1 MVKTKKVGSTGR
13 WGARYGLMLRKRV
26 LVIEQVQRA
35 KHKCPFCL
43 KFTAKRLASGIW
55 QCKHCK
61 AKFAGKAYEPGIT
74 GKPMLEIPAALI
86 EQSETEQAEQK
97 AKKGEETKE

>member
-13 WGARYGLMLRKRV
+13 WGARYGLMIRKRV
-26 LVIEQVQRA
+26 LVIEQIQRG

-43 KFTAKRLASGIW
+43 KFAVKRLASGIW
-55 QCKHCK
+55 HCKHCG

-86 EQSETEQAEQK
+86 EQSETAQAEQK
-97 AKKGEETKE
+97 AQKAEVKE